1 MKKTKQVLNL
11 TLRGFIGKE
20 VGRRSAGLTYYLV
33 FAIFPFVLSIISI
46 LGRLHLPMISLKGD
60 VAAFLPADVITL
72 LNITLVHMTA
82 YSNGAILT
90 FGLAF
95 ALWFPF
101 RAVKN
106 MAEEVADIYEDDKFS
121 GKKRLLKVFILY
133 VIILVFIPAMFVL
146 LIIGEGLLS
155 FVAQFL
161 PITMEFITL
170 WNKVRFLPLALALIS
185 LTSAVYALSP
195 ASRPGWHYVLPGAL
209 LSTTA
214 WMAYSLFFAHYVN
227 NMGNYSVIYGSIG
240 AIIVFLIWLN
250 WSMTALLTGAV
261 FNQALRAAN
270 KKTPVIDEPN
280 NK

>member
-1 MKKTKQVLNL
+1 MNKVKQVLQL
-11 TLRGFIGKE
+11 TIKGFLNKE

-33 FAIFPFVLSIISI
+33 FAIFPFIISIISI
-46 LGRLHLPMISLKGD
+46 LGILKLPMISLEGD

-106 MAEEVADIYEDDKFS
+106 MTTEVADIYGEEKQ
-121 GKKRLLKVFILY
+121 KVKGHLARVFFLYIL
-133 VIILVFIPAMFVL
+133 ILVFIPIVFIL
-146 LIIGEGLLS
+146 LIIGEGVLDFIFQYLPVLPLTEEIILLWDK
-155 FVAQFL
+155 L
-161 PITMEFITL
+161 
-170 WNKVRFLPLALALIS
+170 RFLPMALGLIL

-195 ASRPGWHYVLPGAL
+195 AKRPGGRYVLPGAL
-209 LSTTA
+209 LSTAA
-214 WMAYSLFFAHYVN
+214 WMCYCLFFAHYVN

-250 WSMTALLTGAV
+250 WSLTALLTGAV
-261 FNQALRAAN
+261 FNQALREA
-270 KKTPVIDEPN
+270 KKDPV
-280 NK
+280 

>member
-1 MKKTKQVLNL
+1 MNKVKQVLQL
-11 TLRGFIGKE
+11 TIKGFLNKE

-33 FAIFPFVLSIISI
+33 FAIFPFIISIISI
-46 LGRLHLPMISLKGD
+46 LGILKLPMISLEGD

-106 MAEEVADIYEDDKFS
+106 MTTEVADIYGEEKQ
-121 GKKRLLKVFILY
+121 KVKGHLARVFFLYIL
-133 VIILVFIPAMFVL
+133 ILVFIPIVFIL
-146 LIIGEGLLS
+146 LIIGEGVLDFIFQYLPVLPLTEEIILLWDK
-155 FVAQFL
+155 L
-161 PITMEFITL
+161 
-170 WNKVRFLPLALALIS
+170 RFLPMALGLIL

-195 ASRPGWHYVLPGAL
+195 AKRPGWRYVLPGAL
-209 LSTTA
+209 LSTAA
-214 WMAYSLFFAHYVN
+214 WMCYSLFFAHYVN

-250 WSMTALLTGAV
+250 WALTALLTGAV
-261 FNQALRAAN
+261 FNQALREA
-270 KKTPVIDEPN
+270 KKDPV
-280 NK
+280 

>member
-1 MKKTKQVLNL
+1 MNKVKQVLQL
-11 TLRGFIGKE
+11 TIKGFLNKE

-33 FAIFPFVLSIISI
+33 FAIFPFIISIISI
-46 LGRLHLPMISLKGD
+46 LGILKLPMISLEGD

-106 MAEEVADIYEDDKFS
+106 MTTEVADIYGEEKQ
-121 GKKRLLKVFILY
+121 KVKGHLARVFFLYIL
-133 VIILVFIPAMFVL
+133 ILVFIPIVFIL
-146 LIIGEGLLS
+146 LIIGEGVLDFMFQYLPVLPLTEEIILLWDK
-155 FVAQFL
+155 L
-161 PITMEFITL
+161 
-170 WNKVRFLPLALALIS
+170 RFLPMALGLIL

-195 ASRPGWHYVLPGAL
+195 AKRPGWRYVLPGAL
-209 LSTTA
+209 LSTAA
-214 WMAYSLFFAHYVN
+214 WMCYSLFFAHYVN

-250 WSMTALLTGAV
+250 WSLTALLTGAV
-261 FNQALRAAN
+261 FNQALREA
-270 KKTPVIDEPN
+270 KKDPV
-280 NK
+280 

>member
-1 MKKTKQVLNL
+1 MNKVKQVLQL
-11 TLRGFIGKE
+11 TIKGFLNKE

-33 FAIFPFVLSIISI
+33 FAIFPFIISIISI
-46 LGRLHLPMISLKGD
+46 LGILKLPMISLEGD

-106 MAEEVADIYEDDKFS
+106 MTTEVADIYGEEKQ
-121 GKKRLLKVFILY
+121 KVKGHLARVFFLYIL
-133 VIILVFIPAMFVL
+133 ILVFIPVVFIL
-146 LIIGEGLLS
+146 LIIGEGVLDFIFQYLPVLPLTEEIILLWDK
-155 FVAQFL
+155 L
-161 PITMEFITL
+161 
-170 WNKVRFLPLALALIS
+170 RFLPMALGLIL

-195 ASRPGWHYVLPGAL
+195 AKRPGWRYVLPGAL
-209 LSTTA
+209 LSTAA
-214 WMAYSLFFAHYVN
+214 WMCYSLFFAHYVN

-250 WSMTALLTGAV
+250 WSLTALLTGAV
-261 FNQALRAAN
+261 FNQALREA
-270 KKTPVIDEPN
+270 KKDPV
-280 NK
+280 

>member
-1 MKKTKQVLNL
+1 MNKVKQVLQL
-11 TLRGFIGKE
+11 TIKGFLNKE

-33 FAIFPFVLSIISI
+33 FAIFPFIISIISI
-46 LGRLHLPMISLKGD
+46 LGILKLPMISLEGD

-106 MAEEVADIYEDDKFS
+106 MTTEVADIYGEEKQ
-121 GKKRLLKVFILY
+121 KVKGHLARVFFLYIL
-133 VIILVFIPAMFVL
+133 ILVFIPIVFIL
-146 LIIGEGLLS
+146 LIIGEGVLDFIFQYLPVLPLTEEIILLWDK
-155 FVAQFL
+155 L
-161 PITMEFITL
+161 
-170 WNKVRFLPLALALIS
+170 RFLPMALGLIL

-195 ASRPGWHYVLPGAL
+195 AKRPGWRYVLPGAL
-209 LSTTA
+209 LSTAA
-214 WMAYSLFFAHYVN
+214 WMCYSLFFAHYVN

-250 WSMTALLTGAV
+250 WSLTALLTGAV
-261 FNQALRAAN
+261 FNQALREA
-270 KKTPVIDEPN
+270 KKDLV
-280 NK
+280 

>member
-161 PITMEFITL
+161 PITMEFIAL
-170 WNKVRFLPLALALIS
+170 WNKIRFLPLALALIS

-261 FNQALRAAN
+261 FNQALRAASQEE
-270 KKTPVIDEPN
+270 TL
-280 NK
+280 

>member
-1 MKKTKQVLNL
+1 MNKVKQVLQL
-11 TLRGFIGKE
+11 TIKGFLNKE

-33 FAIFPFVLSIISI
+33 FAIFPFIISIISI
-46 LGRLHLPMISLKGD
+46 LGILKLPMISLEGD

-106 MAEEVADIYEDDKFS
+106 MTTEVADIYGEEKQ
-121 GKKRLLKVFILY
+121 KVKGHLARVFFLYIL
-133 VIILVFIPAMFVL
+133 ILVFIPGVFIL
-146 LIIGEGLLS
+146 LIIGEGVLDFIFQYLPVLPLTEEIILLWDK
-155 FVAQFL
+155 L
-161 PITMEFITL
+161 
-170 WNKVRFLPLALALIS
+170 RFLPMALGLIL

-195 ASRPGWHYVLPGAL
+195 AKRPGWRYVLPGAL
-209 LSTTA
+209 LSTAA
-214 WMAYSLFFAHYVN
+214 WMCYSLFFAHYVN

-250 WSMTALLTGAV
+250 WSLTALLTGAV
-261 FNQALRAAN
+261 FNQALREA
-270 KKTPVIDEPN
+270 KKDPV
-280 NK
+280 

>member
-1 MKKTKQVLNL
+1 MNKAKEILQL
-11 TLRGFIGKE
+11 TIKGFVGKE

-33 FAIFPFVLSIISI
+33 FAIFPFILSIVAL
-46 LGRLHLPMISLKGD
+46 LGALKLPMISLEGD

-106 MAEEVADIYEDDKFS
+106 MTTEVADIYGEEKQ
-121 GKKRLLKVFILY
+121 KVKGHLARVFFLYIL
-133 VIILVFIPAMFVL
+133 ILVFIPIVFIL
-146 LIIGEGLLS
+146 LIIGEGVLDFIFQYLPVLPLTEEIILLWDK
-155 FVAQFL
+155 L
-161 PITMEFITL
+161 
-170 WNKVRFLPLALALIS
+170 RFLPMALGLIL

-195 ASRPGWHYVLPGAL
+195 AKRPGWRYVLPGAL
-209 LSTTA
+209 LSTAA
-214 WMAYSLFFAHYVN
+214 WMCYSLFFAHYVN

-250 WSMTALLTGAV
+250 WSLTALLTGAV
-261 FNQALRAAN
+261 FNQALREA
-270 KKTPVIDEPN
+270 KKDPV
-280 NK
+280 

>member
-1 MKKTKQVLNL
+1 MNKVKQVLQL
-11 TLRGFIGKE
+11 TIKGFLNKE

-33 FAIFPFVLSIISI
+33 FAIFPFIISIISI
-46 LGRLHLPMISLKGD
+46 LGILKLPMISLEGD

-106 MAEEVADIYEDDKFS
+106 MTTEVADIYGEEKQ
-121 GKKRLLKVFILY
+121 KVKGHLARVFFLYIL
-133 VIILVFIPAMFVL
+133 ILVFIPIVFIL
-146 LIIGEGLLS
+146 LIIGEGVLDFIFQYLPVLPLTEEIILLWDK
-155 FVAQFL
+155 L
-161 PITMEFITL
+161 
-170 WNKVRFLPLALALIS
+170 RFLPMALGLIL

-195 ASRPGWHYVLPGAL
+195 AKRPGWRYVLPGAR
-209 LSTTA
+209 LSTAA
-214 WMAYSLFFAHYVN
+214 WMCYSLFFAHYVN

-250 WSMTALLTGAV
+250 WSLTALLTGAV
-261 FNQALRAAN
+261 FNQALREA
-270 KKTPVIDEPN
+270 KKDPV
-280 NK
+280 

>member
-1 MKKTKQVLNL
+1 MNKVKQVLQL
-11 TLRGFIGKE
+11 TIKGFLNKE

-33 FAIFPFVLSIISI
+33 FAIFPFIISIISI
-46 LGRLHLPMISLKGD
+46 LGILKLPMISLEGD
-60 VAAFLPADVITL
+60 LAAFLPADVITL

-106 MAEEVADIYEDDKFS
+106 MTTEVADIYGEEKQ
-121 GKKRLLKVFILY
+121 KVKGHLARVFFLYIL
-133 VIILVFIPAMFVL
+133 ILVFIPTVFIL
-146 LIIGEGLLS
+146 LIIGEGVLDFIFQYLPVLPLTEEIILLWDK
-155 FVAQFL
+155 L
-161 PITMEFITL
+161 
-170 WNKVRFLPLALALIS
+170 RFLPMALGLIL

-195 ASRPGWHYVLPGAL
+195 AKRPGWRYVLPGAL
-209 LSTTA
+209 LSTAA
-214 WMAYSLFFAHYVN
+214 WMCYSLFFAHYVN

-250 WSMTALLTGAV
+250 WSLTALLTGAV
-261 FNQALRAAN
+261 FNQALREA
-270 KKTPVIDEPN
+270 KKDPV
-280 NK
+280 

>member
-1 MKKTKQVLNL
+1 MQKAKQILQL
-11 TLRGFIGKE
+11 TIKGFLGKE
-20 VGRRSAGLTYYLV
+20 VGKRAAGLTYYLV
-33 FAIFPFVLSIISI
+33 FAIFPFIISIISI
-46 LGRLHLPMISLKGD
+46 LGILKLPMISLKGD

-72 LNITLVHMTA
+72 LNITIVHMTA

-106 MAEEVADIYEDDKFS
+106 MTAEVADIYGEEKQKVK
-121 GKKRLLKVFILY
+121 GRLARVFVLYIL
-133 VIILVFIPAMFVL
+133 ILVFIPAMFLL
-146 LIIGEGLLS
+146 LIVGEGLLN

-161 PITMEFITL
+161 PITLEFISF
-170 WNKVRFLPLALALIS
+170 WNKIRFLPMALALIL

-195 ASRPGWHYVLPGAL
+195 AKRPGWRYVLPGAL
-209 LSTTA
+209 LSTAA
-214 WMAYSLFFAHYVN
+214 WMCYSLFFAHYVN

-250 WSMTALLTGAV
+250 WSLTALLVGAV
-261 FNQALRAAN
+261 FNQALREYKNETDPA
-270 KKTPVIDEPN
+270 V
-280 NK
+280 

>member
-1 MKKTKQVLNL
+1 MNKVKQVLQL
-11 TLRGFIGKE
+11 TIKGFLNKE

-33 FAIFPFVLSIISI
+33 FAIFPFIISIISI
-46 LGRLHLPMISLKGD
+46 LGILKLPMISLEGD

-106 MAEEVADIYEDDKFS
+106 MTTEVADIYGEEKQ
-121 GKKRLLKVFILY
+121 KVKGHLARVFFLHIL
-133 VIILVFIPAMFVL
+133 ILVFIPVVFIL
-146 LIIGEGLLS
+146 LIIGEGVLDFIFQYLPVLPLTEEIILLWDK
-155 FVAQFL
+155 L
-161 PITMEFITL
+161 
-170 WNKVRFLPLALALIS
+170 RFLPMALGLIL

-195 ASRPGWHYVLPGAL
+195 AKRPGWRYVLPGAL
-209 LSTTA
+209 LSTAA
-214 WMAYSLFFAHYVN
+214 WMCYSLFFAHYVN

-250 WSMTALLTGAV
+250 WSLTALLTGAV
-261 FNQALRAAN
+261 FNQALREA
-270 KKTPVIDEPN
+270 KKDPV
-280 NK
+280 

>member
-1 MKKTKQVLNL
+1 MQKAKQILQL
-11 TLRGFIGKE
+11 TIKGFLGKE
-20 VGRRSAGLTYYLV
+20 VGKRAAGLTYYLV
-33 FAIFPFVLSIISI
+33 FAIFPFIISIISI
-46 LGRLHLPMISLKGD
+46 LGILKLPMISLKGD

-72 LNITLVHMTA
+72 LNITIVHMTA

-106 MAEEVADIYEDDKFS
+106 MTAEVADIYGEEKQKVK
-121 GKKRLLKVFILY
+121 GRLARVFFLYIL
-133 VIILVFIPAMFVL
+133 ILVFIPAMFLL
-146 LIIGEGLLS
+146 LIVGEGLLN

-161 PITMEFITL
+161 PITLEFISF
-170 WNKVRFLPLALALIS
+170 WNKIRFLPMALALIL

-195 ASRPGWHYVLPGAL
+195 AKRPGWRYVLPGAL
-209 LSTTA
+209 LSTAA
-214 WMAYSLFFAHYVN
+214 WMCYSLFFAHYVN

-250 WSMTALLTGAV
+250 WSLTALLVGAV
-261 FNQALRAAN
+261 FNQALREYKNETDPA
-270 KKTPVIDEPN
+270 V
-280 NK
+280 